1 MKLFRYR
8 ILVIAILAG
17 YGLNSCNEIISL
29 PDLDGNL
36 VGYVLTNDEFGNAT
50 DDKKDV
56 LVSIN
61 GLPGS
66 FSTKTDAGGRFEF
79 IGLSAGTYELIFE
92 KTGYGTLKYKEVKHL
107 GGEPTIIGLNIYG
120 NNWESFRLYQYPTT
134 RISNLTI
141 VNDTISGE
149 FVFSGYKPFYLSLM
163 MYLSDVPEFTIHE
176 ARRIIFRHLDNYT
189 GEYRSPMNTAD
200 LPFQPGQ
207 TVYFRA
213 AVFIAFE
220 HAWYSNAIS
229 LVDDDTYY
237 LHEFNRMLYPTF
249 GDESDTFSYVVPE

>member
-1 MKLFRYR
+1 MKTFRCR
-8 ILVIAILAG
+8 ILVIAFLAG

-61 GLPGS
+61 GLRGS
-66 FSTKTDAGGRFEF
+66 FSTRTDAGGRFEF

-92 KTGYGTLKYKEVKHL
+92 KTGYGILKYKEVKHL
-107 GGEPTIIGLNIYG
+107 GGEPTIIGLTVYG
-120 NNWESFRLYQYPTT
+120 NDWESFRLYQYPTT
-134 RISNLTI
+134 RISDLTI

-149 FVFSGYKPFYLSLM
+149 FIFSGYEPYGFSIM
-163 MYLSDVPEFTIHE
+163 IYLSDVPEFTIHD
-176 ARRIIFRHLDNYT
+176 ARRIIYRHLVKYN
-189 GEYRSPMNTAD
+189 GEYTSPMNSAG

-220 HAWYSNAIS
+220 HTWFSNSVGII
-229 LVDDDTYY
+229 DDDTYY
-237 LHEFNRMLYPTF
+237 LHDFNRIIYPTF
-249 GDESDTFSYVVPE
+249 GDESDTFSYVFPE